1 MQKVVLFTYK
11 VSKFHRQ
18 YHTEYFTDNE
28 FIKILFGEFI
38 NLCLIAKI
46 LLMDKQMKVK
56 LLVVVCVLLSFVSH
70 AQKKKPS
77 KKTPPAKVVK
87 VDSTELL
94 NQNQLKAGLQQVQD
108 QLEASLTGKDMSSSQ
123 NGEKRFYD
131 SYKLFLHAGEELTLE
146 HSSDNFR
153 VMLGLKTPN
162 KDKQEMSYDSK
173 AFSGNSYNK
182 FFYIAPVTG
191 TYTLLATSMDA
202 NQTGKYRIQKT
213 IATPNAAE
221 AQLDPVFTK
230 QFKALMAAKQ
240 DNFKSI
246 TGEKIKKDKK
256 DKAVEQERFKTTF
269 ELVAGKS
276 GLIMKDNGGQTANYK
291 TIIFESENEEEAK
304 QYFEKI
310 KKQLQVLARSWTE
323 QSNDDKTYS
332 ASTEKDII
340 NLNITT
346 EERKKKKVFHLVN
359 FVWN

>member
-1 MQKVVLFTYK
+1 MKT
-11 VSKFHRQ
+11 
-18 YHTEYFTDNE
+18 
-28 FIKILFGEFI
+28 KIL
-38 NLCLIAKI
+38 A
-46 LLMDKQMKVK
+46 LL
-56 LLVVVCVLLSFVSH
+56 CVLLSFATI
-70 AQKKKPS
+70 AQKKKTT
-77 KKTPPAKVVK
+77 KKTTTTKVAV

-94 NQNQLKAGLQQVQD
+94 NKNQLTTGTPQVQD
-108 QLEASLTGKDMSSSQ
+108 VIEASLTGKDKTASQ

-131 SYKLFLHAGEELTLE
+131 TYKIFLHAGEELSLE

-153 VMLGLKTPN
+153 VMLGLKNPS

-173 AFSGNSYNK
+173 AFSGSSYNK

-191 TYTLLATSMDA
+191 TYMLLATSMDA

-213 IATPNAAE
+213 IAAPNAAE

-230 QFKALMAAKQ
+230 QFKALMASKL

-256 DKAVEQERFKTTF
+256 DKAVEQERFKTSF
-269 ELVAGKS
+269 ELVTGKA

-291 TIIFESENEEEAK
+291 TVIFEAESEDEAK

-332 ASTEKDII
+332 ASTDKDII
-340 NLNITT
+340 NLSISS
-346 EERKKKKVFHLVN
+346 EERKKKKIFYMVN
-359 FVWN
+359 FVYN